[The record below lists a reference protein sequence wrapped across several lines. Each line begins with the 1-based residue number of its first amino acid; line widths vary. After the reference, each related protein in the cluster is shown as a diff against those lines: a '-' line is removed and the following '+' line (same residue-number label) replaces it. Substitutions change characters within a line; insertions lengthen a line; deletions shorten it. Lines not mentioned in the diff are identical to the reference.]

1 MEDQTPHTVEQAPQT
16 ERSATQARQAVTG
29 HNVRYVL
36 FFGIVGAIVALAA
49 ILAVA
54 T

>member
-1 MEDQTPHTVEQAPQT
+1 MVDKAPHAVEDAHQT

-36 FFGIVGAIVALAA
+36 FFGILGAILALAA